1 MIVSLLRF
9 RLDLEGMTSIK
20 DKRRIVSS
28 LKDRLQRKFRMS
40 VAEVDLQDSLTRAE
54 IGAAIVSNSRTFGE
68 TVLQKALALVEND
81 APGRIAHVEIVSERY

>member
-28 LKDRLQRKFRMS
+28 LKDRLQRKFKLS

-68 TVLQKALALVEND
+68 MVLQKALALAENE
-81 APGRIAHVEIVSERY
+81 APGRVAHVEIASERY

>member
-9 RLDLEGMTSIK
+9 RLDLEGITSIK

-28 LKDRLQRKFRMS
+28 LKDRLQRKFRLS
-40 VAEVDLQDSLTRAE
+40 VAEVDLQDSLSRAE

-68 TVLQKALALVEND
+68 TVLQKALALVENE
-81 APGRIAHVEIVSERY
+81 APGRVAHVEIASERY

>member
-28 LKDRLQRKFRMS
+28 LKDRLQRKFKLS

-54 IGAAIVSNSRTFGE
+54 IGAAIVSNSRAFGE
-68 TVLQKALALVEND
+68 MVLQKALALVEND
-81 APGRIAHVEIVSERY
+81 APGRIAHVEIGSEHY

>member
-9 RLDLEGMTSIK
+9 SLDLEGMSSLK

-28 LKDRLQRKFRMS
+28 LKDRLRRKFRLS

-54 IGAAIVSNSRTFGE
+54 LGAAIVSNSRAFGE
-68 TVLQKALALVEND
+68 KVLQKALALVED
-81 APGRIAHVEIVSERY
+81 EAPGRVGHVEIVSERY

>member
-9 RLDLEGMTSIK
+9 RLDLEGMTSLK

-28 LKDRLQRKFRMS
+28 LKDRLHRKFRLS

-68 TVLQKALALVEND
+68 TVLHKALALVENET
-81 APGRIAHVEIVSERY
+81 PGRVASVEIGSERY

>member
-28 LKDRLQRKFRMS
+28 LKERLQRKFKLS
-40 VAEVDLQDSLTRAE
+40 VAEVDLQDSRSRAE

-68 TVLQKALALVEND
+68 KVLQKALALVEND
-81 APGRIAHVEIVSERY
+81 APGRIAHVEIVSERF

>member
-1 MIVSLLRF
+1 MIVSMLRF
-9 RLDLEGMTSIK
+9 RLDLEGMASIK

-28 LKDRLQRKFRMS
+28 LKDRLRRKFRMS

-68 TVLQKALALVEND
+68 TVLHKALAFVENE
-81 APGRIAHVEIVSERY
+81 APGRVASVEIASEQY

>member
-20 DKRRIVSS
+20 DKRRIVTS
-28 LKDRLQRKFRMS
+28 LKDRLQRKFKLS

-68 TVLQKALALVEND
+68 MVLQKALALVEND
-81 APGRIAHVEIVSERY
+81 APGRVAHVEIGSERY